1 MGGPNSYFVARADI
15 TKQELRLLHIS
26 DQIILIIAVLAW
38 STVNYR
44 CPPSTKASNSAM
56 NSLLCLCLQDKNW
69 DRQLF
74 VKSCHLN
81 GWRMVNS
88 ARSYNIQHPCVDVAC
103 RVSSKMT
110 IRLRRGWCDVLWCY
124 LSSVLYSYLRMWRYS
139 NCAICSFILERQ
151 RLDVGAEILFI
162 RDTYFKFLSRTFSL
176 TRLQT

>member
-1 MGGPNSYFVARADI
+1 
-15 TKQELRLLHIS
+15 
-26 DQIILIIAVLAW
+26 
-38 STVNYR
+38 
-44 CPPSTKASNSAM
+44 M

-162 RDTYFKFLSRTFSL
+162 RDTYFSFVPDILAHSCWNKKFISFQKSNLLKLRRRIVQNRDVNSTNILILWRVVSNLLRCFYGFRISGA
-176 TRLQT
+176 TR